1 MNILITGGAGNL
13 GSQLAIPLVKRG
25 DHVVAF
31 DIRSTPHFQSPEFEK
46 VDYITGDLAQRE
58 EVIQTVR
65 SLKIDS
71 IFHLGAVLSSAAE
84 ENPYDAWQANMNGM
98 VNVLDAA
105 RLGGATKVIFSST
118 IATYGISVPSPLL
131 DDSPQWPIS
140 LYGVTKVAGERLGV
154 YYFSR
159 FGLDFRGIR
168 LPAVIAPRGA
178 GGGASAYCSAVF
190 EQSVRHGS
198 YELFVRPTTRAPML
212 YIADA
217 VRALLD
223 LHDIPAEALSRR
235 VYNIAGIYPSAQELA
250 EVIQKRLP
258 KVQITYKPDPLR
270 TSIVESWP
278 QRIDDSAARADWNWK
293 SNWSLDQMADEIIE
307 ALRDELARQ

>member
-1 MNILITGGAGNL
+1 
-13 GSQLAIPLVKRG
+13 
-25 DHVVAF
+25 
-31 DIRSTPHFQSPEFEK
+31 
-46 VDYITGDLAQRE
+46 
-58 EVIQTVR
+58 
-65 SLKIDS
+65 
-71 IFHLGAVLSSAAE
+71 
-84 ENPYDAWQANMNGM
+84 
-98 VNVLDAA
+98 
-105 RLGGATKVIFSST
+105 
-118 IATYGISVPSPLL
+118 
-131 DDSPQWPIS
+131 
-140 LYGVTKVAGERLGV
+140 
-154 YYFSR
+154 
-159 FGLDFRGIR
+159 
-168 LPAVIAPRGA
+168 
-178 GGGASAYCSAVF
+178 
-190 EQSVRHGS
+190 
-198 YELFVRPTTRAPML
+198 ML